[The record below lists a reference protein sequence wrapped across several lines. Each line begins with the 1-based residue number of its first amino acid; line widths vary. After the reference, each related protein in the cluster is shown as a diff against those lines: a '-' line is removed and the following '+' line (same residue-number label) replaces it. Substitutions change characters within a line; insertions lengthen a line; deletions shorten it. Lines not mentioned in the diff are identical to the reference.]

1 MSAITAADIT
11 EVVRRLG
18 AEAGDTL
25 FAHAGMQGALRAE
38 GESRQAKM
46 DTVLAG
52 LRGALQGGTLMLPT
66 FSYSFCKGED
76 FDIARTPSTVGMLTE
91 HFRTRDGV
99 RRTAEPIFSTA
110 IEGPV
115 PQPWLDRL
123 EAVED
128 KDCFGER
135 SVFAYL
141 WEIDALL
148 LFFGVGFEFCTYIYL
163 VEQRQSVPYRWK
175 KRFAGDVIGL
185 DGVAAPVVADYL
197 VRDLEA
203 DVVNDFG
210 PLAEELRERGAL
222 AEHRIPKGPRLRA
235 VRAREVAA
243 VATEMMQAN
252 PDYLLERGHERSAEV
267 DT

>member
-1 MSAITAADIT
+1 M
-11 EVVRRLG
+11 
-18 AEAGDTL
+18 
-25 FAHAGMQGALRAE
+25 
-38 GESRQAKM
+38 
-46 DTVLAG
+46 
-52 LRGALQGGTLMLPT
+52 
-66 FSYSFCKGED
+66 
-76 FDIARTPSTVGMLTE
+76 
-91 HFRTRDGV
+91 
-99 RRTAEPIFSTA
+99 
-110 IEGPV
+110 
-115 PQPWLDRL
+115 
-123 EAVED
+123 
-128 KDCFGER
+128 
-135 SVFAYL
+135 
-141 WEIDALL
+141 
-148 LFFGVGFEFCTYIYL
+148 
-163 VEQRQSVPYRWK
+163 
-175 KRFAGDVIGL
+175 IGL